1 MSMRS
6 SCTHLYAIIEGIYN
20 IKSRFRARRIFPND
34 FFLTFMKGILLKRN
48 HKERRERKRE
58 GNKLLRTLD
67 LEDAEDNFSKVAAV
81 SDLTQR
87 LRRFGRTDDL
97 ELIFKVSRDY
107 MRLRQEQKEI
117 LANATDIQG
126 GLEAASL
133 PIADAEAARGCARL
147 GVKAR
152 LERRG

>member
-1 MSMRS
+1 
-6 SCTHLYAIIEGIYN
+6 
-20 IKSRFRARRIFPND
+20 
-34 FFLTFMKGILLKRN
+34 MKGILLKRN

-87 LRRFGRTDDL
+87 LRRLGRTDDL
-97 ELIFKVSRDY
+97 ELIFKVSRVD

-117 LANATDIQG
+117 VANATDIQG
-126 GLEAASL
+126 GLEAAPL
-133 PIADAEAARGCARL
+133 PIADAEAA
-147 GVKAR
+147 
-152 LERRG
+152 